1 MPAAPGYERLRL
13 RLLEP
18 DKHYHLQSR
27 EQLLRVGMF
36 GGLVKHIVPV
46 ELDPNGFVLRT
57 ADRHYPMAD
66 GQEKMTASGAA
77 FMSGVML
84 SPKFQGTGY
93 NKDGRSQGDYC
104 SNVYV
109 AEMTEKA

>member
-1 MPAAPGYERLRL
+1 
-13 RLLEP
+13 
-18 DKHYHLQSR
+18 
-27 EQLLRVGMF
+27 MF

-46 ELDPNGFVLRT
+46 DLNPNGIVLRT

-66 GQEKMTASGAA
+66 GQEMMEASGNA
-77 FMSGVML
+77 FMSGVTL

-93 NKDGRSQGDYC
+93 NQNGRNQGDYC

-109 AEMTEKA
+109 VEKCQ